1 MSRNITVT
9 FGDGSTHVYQNA
21 PDTLTPQ
28 DVAARAASDFSG
40 RAVTNIDGGNPAP
53 PAAAP
58 APSLMDSVVGTIKS
72 AASSVADAASTVAGG
87 VKSVVTTIGHG
98 LDQGDAA
105 TTGTPT
111 PPPLVPPPLSH
122 GDMIDAASAGGIPIG
137 PPAPVTKPAIP
148 HTEAVAVDQA
158 EARRKYWDDVPDGT
172 FKSGYF
178 QGTMPMAKA
187 AGTAMQS
194 VGDAVGSDALANYG
208 AKFRS
213 IAGQHL
219 DRALEGNRDNL
230 TASVIGNV
238 VGLLPA
244 LTGSGGIAAMVGT
257 SAANGY
263 SEALDAGDTT
273 AQAVARGTALGLAN
287 YVGMRVQVPGLTGAL
302 TKAVSGAPA
311 GEAIAA
317 LGHALS
323 TNVGGMEATTVLSD
337 LYDKMAPG
345 GLRPN
350 MTAADLVGDIADTA
364 KSAALLTVAMP
375 GMPMAAGHLFH
386 AAHSLAHGDGNAEA
400 ARAIDSANPP
410 AADATPTTTADA
422 TASAPILAGPIGLD
436 TLHDSIDETART
448 VGLSP
453 KATAALRD
461 AAAQRDPQDAA
472 AFVARAFHR
481 MEANGLTTKAGAPGA
496 FRDALAQRVAD
507 QQPEPPPAPKGKP
520 SGKPSAADQLAAI
533 RPLDQTPA
541 PAPEATPADAAPAP
555 VEPTPI
561 TPEAMAQA
569 NDIAGAAHQAA
580 TSPFNDTPEP
590 TDAQKAA
597 GNYKVG
603 RVQLH
608 GLDISIENPQ
618 GSTRSG
624 VDPDGKPWQNEMAAH
639 YGYIRGTHASDGD
652 HVDTFIGP
660 NPESK
665 TAYVIDQV
673 DPATGK
679 FDEPKTILGADS
691 EQQARELYAKNYADG
706 WNGLGAITPLPMDAF
721 KAWVRDGV
729 KSKPLGDIS
738 TWKATDER
746 AQPDVEKPAALPS
759 GAGDGGGGPAVASGG
774 DLGQD
779 AALAAGR
786 GVGGDATAPAGGAGA
801 AAAVDAGGGAD
812 TALKPAPRLL
822 GKAVTDYETP
832 ALQKIASMKASSQRA
847 RDVAT
852 AELSR
857 RAAATPPP
865 AGRAA
870 PSGAAKHP
878 ATVQGSRLLSLVSK
892 NLGGLDPAW
901 LGEFSSKQE
910 TKRLGADGRPITQ
923 WKNPLI
929 PGVGKLFRRGGT
941 QDLESIANML
951 EEHHYLPPG
960 TVERDPHAAGQQAQ
974 DIIRAALNRVEA
986 KTLDEQQ
993 AEDEAARNAEADAHY
1008 AALDAASAREAEA
1021 ERQAMFE
1028 AHNIDP
1034 SAFDR
1039 LMTDEDV
1046 AHGVP
1051 DISDHQALADFLG
1064 ITPEELDNERRS
1076 QESTG
1081 LAGEDRAG
1089 PEAGSD
1095 AAGAAQPADEARGAS
1110 TRPPGEGDSEGLKLS
1125 AQTPAD
1131 LKAKAG
1137 RESAA
1142 RAADAAEQKRLANK
1156 AAADAQRGDFKLTGS
1171 DRAADEAAANGQ
1183 QPLLKQSD
1191 KPRAGIDPAALRTE
1205 VARIQTGWKD
1215 APPVHVVDDVNG
1227 LPGHIQ
1233 DSLRSMGAEGKTRAL
1248 LMPGRGSD
1256 PGDVYLIASRLKDLP
1271 MAQAALFHEVL
1282 GHYGIRKVLGSDAIY
1297 SAEMYKLRQAN
1308 PALASEAEVW
1318 MQRFGRGAI
1327 AARMERGL
1335 TMDQAVKVV
1344 RALSTEEALADR
1356 AGRGDPIRGLQS
1368 LMAKIQA
1375 WLRSVGLD
1383 SVADHLE
1390 KMTQAE
1396 TAALLARARR
1406 AVEADAGGG
1415 HNAGDLA
1422 PALSQRDEAPNE
1434 LPDAV
1439 IGHPLATATTH
1450 PDYAAAKGGDPVAAH
1465 RLAEDL
1471 VTPQFVESVRKSI
1484 GKKNVIVQG
1493 VNSIEASGRNKIPL
1507 AVAQVLAHRLGAESA
1522 NDIAQSTSPKRTSMD
1537 GLERLLRSPEFDGPV
1552 RTDKPYLLLDDTLTQ
1567 GGTMAALAS
1576 HIRQNG
1582 GRVAGEVALT
1592 GKDYSRKIAL
1602 SPDLLSQVRE
1612 RYASVEPDF
1621 RAATGYGFDALTES
1635 EARYLVKR
1643 SAPDAV
1649 RARIVEAGEQARR
1662 LADSGVDQE
1671 TRASLSQRSSDAGGI
1686 GVAEGGRASSE
1697 RIREGLL
1704 RPAEGAAD
1712 GDAPLLSQ
1720 HAADD
1725 AATPD
1730 APKSHVADALAK
1742 VREATAEFAS
1752 KAKAIRDD
1760 ALLKTV
1766 PMSLGTPETRTIA
1779 KDFANADRLASWQWG
1794 KFDDVLT
1801 KNYDEAQRRDM
1812 FNASDE
1818 QSVLLQQGKKV
1829 GADEGLNSLSPDDR
1843 KTVET
1848 LQGYGDSLLQRARDT
1863 GMFEGEGIPSW
1874 TPRMAVMVDGRGGF
1888 TRPKGAGAETGAKQ
1902 GRNIV
1907 TTASSLKARKY
1918 LTSAE
1923 TEAAMKGKLGDGA
1936 QLVRDIRVMPLAM
1949 ARLEKAIAGREL
1961 INQIKAMGDRAGLET
1976 VSSSEKDGFFTV
1988 DHPAFKTW
1996 QATTSEDGTKSWEA
2010 KPLYVNK
2017 AFEGPLKAVM
2027 SETPGPVYSALMALK
2042 AKSMGLIMYSPL
2054 IHNAVEWGRALPAMP
2069 GKVATFRIY
2078 FEGNRIK
2085 NDPAQMRQ
2093 AIKDGLV
2100 PIGKRGGIQDITG
2113 IMEDPS
2119 LTPGRS
2125 WTAKLIGGALGIAEP
2140 VSKPVARA
2148 AGTAVGTIAKPVGKA
2163 VQALGAHRVGG
2174 AIAKTGEGI
2183 AALGTEV
2190 GVKKAIDAAGDFW
2203 HNTLLWD
2210 RVGDLQAGLY
2220 GAMREKEI
2228 QKGVD
2233 PAVAGKLA
2241 AHFANRFAGALPNE
2255 AMSAGARKVANLLM
2269 FSRTFTLGN
2278 LGLMKDMITGLPRDI
2293 QAQIRTAS
2301 GDLAAAAATSRA
2313 RRIAIAS
2320 FIVDIGLMYMGN
2332 SLMQDAIKKM
2342 KGDKT
2347 WSEIGRGYAE
2357 RLHKLLERTG
2367 DHPLDTLSNPFD
2379 VMNSLSS
2386 TSENEPG
2393 KEDRIRVGT
2402 QDDGTAIYVRLPTGK
2417 VGEDFK
2423 NWITKPLITAKA
2435 KESQLVRPLQAI
2447 WNNDNGI
2454 GQRIYDPDAKGI
2466 GGVLT
2471 NAGRIAKLFVTQMVP
2486 TDAIKGAMDWE
2497 GGKASTVDK
2506 LKVAGPLVGLTF
2518 SKGAPGGP
2526 EIGEMY
2532 DVDRRHLGAK
2542 MDVMPDVKAAIKAGD
2557 DEKAVSLM
2565 EGIKM
2570 TGPEINSTLR
2580 RLKVPESRLNAG
2592 AFRKFSQHASDE
2604 DMARMMQLLQGEH
2617 PAAAPAPAP
2626 EPAEEA
2632 TP

>member
-1 MSRNITVT
+1 MPRNITVT

-28 DVAARAASDFSG
+28 DVAARAASDFGG

-58 APSLMDSVVGTIKS
+58 APSLMDSVVGTINS
-72 AASSVADAASTVAGG
+72 AASSVADAASSVAG
-87 VKSVVTTIGHG
+87 SVGPAISALAHSSETS
-98 LDQGDAA
+98 DSPFAA
-105 TTGTPT
+105 STLPA
-111 PPPLVPPPLSH
+111 PVAAPAPMSH
-122 GDMIDAASAGGIPIG
+122 GDMIDAASAGGIPVG
-137 PPAPVTKPAIP
+137 PPKPNTKPVIP
-148 HTEAVAVDQA
+148 HTEAVGVDQA
-158 EARRKYWDDVPDGT
+158 AARRHYWDDVP
-172 FKSGYF
+172 
-178 QGTMPMAKA
+178 QGTLKA
-187 AGTAMQS
+187 GYNAAAGQAGKTVANLMSTAGEAIDSGDLRTLGRQYQAAADARINRAMQGNEESDAVKTVAGVFSLAPLLAGPAGIGSMVTQAGVDGYSDARQAGDSPGEAVSRGTAM
-194 VGDAVGSDALANYG
+194 ALANYM
-208 AKFRS
+208 
-213 IAGQHL
+213 
-219 DRALEGNRDNL
+219 
-230 TASVIGNV
+230 
-238 VGLLPA
+238 GL
-244 LTGSGGIAAMVGT
+244 
-257 SAANGY
+257 
-263 SEALDAGDTT
+263 
-273 AQAVARGTALGLAN
+273 
-287 YVGMRVQVPGLTGAL
+287 RVQVPGLTGAL
-302 TKAVSGAPA
+302 TKAVAGAPA
-311 GEAIAA
+311 GQAIAA
-317 LGHALS
+317 LGHALT
-323 TNVGGMEATTVLSD
+323 TNVGGMEATTALSD
-337 LYDKMAPG
+337 IYDKMAPG

-350 MTAADLVGDIADTA
+350 MTADDMLHDIAATA
-364 KSAALLTVAMP
+364 KSATLLTLAVP
-375 GMPMAAGHLFH
+375 GVPMAAGHLFH

-422 TASAPILAGPIGLD
+422 TATTPILAGPVGLD

-520 SGKPSAADQLAAI
+520 SGKPSAADQLTAI
-533 RPLDQTPA
+533 RPLDQPA
-541 PAPEATPADAAPAP
+541 PATDAAPAAED
-555 VEPTPI
+555 VSGLADAAPI
-561 TPEAMAQA
+561 TPEAMAKA
-569 NDIAGAAHQAA
+569 NDIATAAHEAA
-580 TSPFNDTPEP
+580 TSPFNETPEP

-618 GSTRSG
+618 GSVRSG
-624 VDPDGKPWQNEMAAH
+624 VDPDGKPWQNEMQAH
-639 YGYIRGTHASDGD
+639 YGYIRGSRAGDGD
-652 HVDTFIGP
+652 AVDTFIGP

-746 AQPDVEKPAALPS
+746 AQPDVAKPADVPP

-779 AALAAGR
+779 AAVATGR
-786 GVGGDATAPAGGAGA
+786 GIGGDATAPAAGAGT
-801 AAAVDAGGGAD
+801 AAAVDARRGAD
-812 TALKPAPRLL
+812 AALKPAPRLL

-960 TVERDPHAAGQQAQ
+960 TVERDPHGAGQQAQ

-1110 TRPPGEGDSEGLKLS
+1110 TRPPGEGDSEGLTLS

-1142 RAADAAEQKRLANK
+1142 LGADASEQKRLANK
-1156 AAADAQRGDFKLTGS
+1156 AAADAQRGDFRLTGS
-1171 DRAADEAAANGQ
+1171 NSASDEAAANGQ

-1215 APPVHVVDDVNG
+1215 APPVHVVDDVGG
-1227 LPGHIQ
+1227 LPTHIQ

-1271 MAQAALFHEVL
+1271 MARAALFHEVL
-1282 GHYGIRKVLGSDAIY
+1282 GHYGIRKVLGSDAVY

-1308 PALASEAEVW
+1308 PALASEAEAW

-1335 TMDQAVKVV
+1335 TMDQAMKVV

-1356 AGRGDPIRGLQS
+1356 AGRGEPIRGLQS

-1396 TAALLARARR
+1396 TASLLARARR
-1406 AVEADAGGG
+1406 AVEADADGG

-1422 PALSQRDEAPNE
+1422 PALSQRDDAPNE

-1484 GKKNVIVQG
+1484 GKKDVIVQG

-1662 LADSGVDQE
+1662 GADPEAD
-1671 TRASLSQRSSDAGGI
+1671 R
-1686 GVAEGGRASSE
+1686 
-1697 RIREGLL
+1697 
-1704 RPAEGAAD
+1704 GAQS
-1712 GDAPLLSQ
+1712 PLLSQ
-1720 HAADD
+1720 HAAEDD
-1725 AATPD
+1725 TATPD

-1742 VREATAEFAS
+1742 VREAGAEFAS

-1829 GADEGLNSLSPDDR
+1829 GADEGLNSLSPDER

-1996 QATTSEDGTKSWEA
+1996 QATTGEDGTKSWEA

-2125 WTAKLIGGALGIAEP
+2125 WTAKLIGGALGIANE
-2140 VSKPVARA
+2140 K
-2148 AGTAVGTIAKPVGKA
+2148 AGTVAKKG
-2163 VQALGAHRVGG
+2163 
-2174 AIAKTGEGI
+2174 
-2183 AALGTEV
+2183 
-2190 GVKKAIDAAGDFW
+2190 IDAAGDFW

-2471 NAGRIAKLFVTQMVP
+2471 NAGRIAKLFATQMVP
-2486 TDAIKGAMDWE
+2486 ADAIKGAMDWE

-2557 DEKAVSLM
+2557 DEKAVTLM

-2592 AFRKFSQHASDE
+2592 GFRKFSQHASDE

-2626 EPAEEA
+2626 EPAEETA
-2632 TP
+2632 P

>member
-1 MSRNITVT
+1 MPRNITVT

-28 DVAARAASDFSG
+28 DVAARAASDFGG

-58 APSLMDSVVGTIKS
+58 APSLMDSVVGTINS
-72 AASSVADAASTVAGG
+72 AASSVADAASSVAG
-87 VKSVVTTIGHG
+87 SVGPAISALAHSSETS
-98 LDQGDAA
+98 DSPFAA
-105 TTGTPT
+105 STLPA
-111 PPPLVPPPLSH
+111 PVAAPAPMSH
-122 GDMIDAASAGGIPIG
+122 GDMIDAASAGGIPVG
-137 PPAPVTKPAIP
+137 PPKPNTKPVIP
-148 HTEAVAVDQA
+148 HTEAVGVDQA
-158 EARRKYWDDVPDGT
+158 AARRHYWDDVP
-172 FKSGYF
+172 
-178 QGTMPMAKA
+178 QGTLKA
-187 AGTAMQS
+187 GYNAAAGQAGKTVANLMSTAGEAIDSGDLRTLGRQYQAAADARINRAMQGNEESDAVKTVAGVFSLAPLLAGPAGIGSMVTQAGVDGYSDARQAGDSPGEAVSRGTAM
-194 VGDAVGSDALANYG
+194 ALANYM
-208 AKFRS
+208 
-213 IAGQHL
+213 
-219 DRALEGNRDNL
+219 
-230 TASVIGNV
+230 
-238 VGLLPA
+238 GL
-244 LTGSGGIAAMVGT
+244 
-257 SAANGY
+257 
-263 SEALDAGDTT
+263 
-273 AQAVARGTALGLAN
+273 
-287 YVGMRVQVPGLTGAL
+287 RVQVPGLTGAL
-302 TKAVSGAPA
+302 TKAVAGAPA
-311 GEAIAA
+311 GQAIAA
-317 LGHALS
+317 LGHALT
-323 TNVGGMEATTVLSD
+323 TNVGGMEATTALSD
-337 LYDKMAPG
+337 IYDKMAPG

-350 MTAADLVGDIADTA
+350 MTADDMLHDIAATA
-364 KSAALLTVAMP
+364 KSATLLTLAVP
-375 GMPMAAGHLFH
+375 GVPMAAGHLFH

-422 TASAPILAGPIGLD
+422 TATTPILAGPVGLD

-520 SGKPSAADQLAAI
+520 SGKPSAADQLTAI
-533 RPLDQTPA
+533 RPLDQPA
-541 PAPEATPADAAPAP
+541 PATDAAPAAED
-555 VEPTPI
+555 VSGLADAAPI
-561 TPEAMAQA
+561 TPEAMAKA
-569 NDIAGAAHQAA
+569 NDIATAAHEAA
-580 TSPFNDTPEP
+580 TSPFNETPEP

-618 GSTRSG
+618 GSVRSG
-624 VDPDGKPWQNEMAAH
+624 VDPDGKPWQNEMQAH
-639 YGYIRGTHASDGD
+639 YGYIRGSRAGDGD
-652 HVDTFIGP
+652 AVDTFIGP

-746 AQPDVEKPAALPS
+746 AQPDVAKPADVPP

-779 AALAAGR
+779 AAVATGR
-786 GVGGDATAPAGGAGA
+786 GIGGDATAPAAGAGT
-801 AAAVDAGGGAD
+801 AAAVDARRGAD
-812 TALKPAPRLL
+812 AALKPAPRLL

-960 TVERDPHAAGQQAQ
+960 TVERDPHGAGQQAQ

-1110 TRPPGEGDSEGLKLS
+1110 TRPPGEGDSEGLTLS

-1142 RAADAAEQKRLANK
+1142 LGADASEQKRLANK
-1156 AAADAQRGDFKLTGS
+1156 AAADAQRGDFRLTGS
-1171 DRAADEAAANGQ
+1171 NSASDEAAANGQ

-1282 GHYGIRKVLGSDAIY
+1282 GHYGIRKVLGSDAVY

-1308 PALASEAEVW
+1308 PALASEAEAW
-1318 MQRFGRGAI
+1318 MQAHGRGAI
-1327 AARMERGL
+1327 ADRMSRGL
-1335 TMDQAVKVV
+1335 TMDQAMKVV

-1356 AGRGDPIRGLQS
+1356 AGKGEPIRGLQS

-1375 WLRSVGLD
+1375 WLRSVGLH
-1383 SVADHLE
+1383 SVADRLE

-1406 AVEADAGGG
+1406 SVEIDPSTQTPENSLHHDPASTVLASESDTQGADESNGRSRNADA
-1415 HNAGDLA
+1415 
-1422 PALSQRDEAPNE
+1422 
-1434 LPDAV
+1434 
-1439 IGHPLATATTH
+1439 
-1450 PDYAAAKGGDPVAAH
+1450 
-1465 RLAEDL
+1465 
-1471 VTPQFVESVRKSI
+1471 
-1484 GKKNVIVQG
+1484 
-1493 VNSIEASGRNKIPL
+1493 SG
-1507 AVAQVLAHRLGAESA
+1507 
-1522 NDIAQSTSPKRTSMD
+1522 T
-1537 GLERLLRSPEFDGPV
+1537 
-1552 RTDKPYLLLDDTLTQ
+1552 
-1567 GGTMAALAS
+1567 GGT
-1576 HIRQNG
+1576 
-1582 GRVAGEVALT
+1582 
-1592 GKDYSRKIAL
+1592 
-1602 SPDLLSQVRE
+1602 
-1612 RYASVEPDF
+1612 
-1621 RAATGYGFDALTES
+1621 
-1635 EARYLVKR
+1635 
-1643 SAPDAV
+1643 
-1649 RARIVEAGEQARR
+1649 
-1662 LADSGVDQE
+1662 
-1671 TRASLSQRSSDAGGI
+1671 
-1686 GVAEGGRASSE
+1686 EGGRAPRERVRESVLRAREGRAPRSSE
-1697 RIREGLL
+1697 PLLSRSDNVEPEIRQIGDKWAIVRKAKNGGESHDYYDSKAAATAVLAERSARARLEANRAAGAHAAWWVDDRSQLVQSTSQRRLDSATRDQVTQQTLDARRDSVGSPDEASALRQIPSREGFCFKVA
-1704 RPAEGAAD
+1704 AEASAHGIGDMVIGATHAPD
-1712 GDAPLLSQ
+1712 GSPIWHAVVMRDGMVYDPTFGRWFKPGVYEGMDFEPKLSLSSNEVQDFIQKSGGFAPDARNQGLGDAPNSPSEAPLLSQ

-1752 KAKAIRDD
+1752 KAKGIRDD

-1801 KNYDEAQRRDM
+1801 KHYDEAQRRDM

-1829 GADEGLNSLSPDDR
+1829 GADEGLNSLSPDER

-1961 INQIKAMGDRAGLET
+1961 INQIKAVGDRAGLET

-1996 QATTSEDGTKSWEA
+1996 QATTGEDGTKSWEA

-2054 IHNAVEWGRALPAMP
+2054 IQRGGVGPRAAGDARQGRDVPDLLRRQPDQERPRADAPGDQGRAGA
-2069 GKVATFRIY
+2069 
-2078 FEGNRIK
+2078 
-2085 NDPAQMRQ
+2085 DRQ
-2093 AIKDGLV
+2093 ARRHPGHHRHHGRPVAHAGPELDGQAHRRRAGHRQREGRHRGEEGHRRCRRLLAQHAALGSRRRPSGGPVRRDAREGDPEGRRPCGGWQTRRALRQPLRRRAAERGDVCRRPQGREPANVLAHLHPRQPGPNEGHDHRLAARHPGADPDGLRR
-2100 PIGKRGGIQDITG
+2100 PRRG
-2113 IMEDPS
+2113 
-2119 LTPGRS
+2119 RRH
-2125 WTAKLIGGALGIAEP
+2125 
-2140 VSKPVARA
+2140 VARA
-2148 AGTAVGTIAKPVGKA
+2148 PHRHCVLHRRHRSDVHGQLAHARRHQEDEGRQDLERDRPGLRRTPA
-2163 VQALGAHRVGG
+2163 QAARAHRRPSARHAEQPLRRDELTVVDVRERARQGRPHPG
-2174 AIAKTGEGI
+2174 RHAGRRHRDLR
-2183 AALGTEV
+2183 AA
-2190 GVKKAIDAAGDFW
+2190 
-2203 HNTLLWD
+2203 
-2210 RVGDLQAGLY
+2210 
-2220 GAMREKEI
+2220 
-2228 QKGVD
+2228 
-2233 PAVAGKLA
+2233 
-2241 AHFANRFAGALPNE
+2241 ANR
-2255 AMSAGARKVANLLM
+2255 
-2269 FSRTFTLGN
+2269 
-2278 LGLMKDMITGLPRDI
+2278 
-2293 QAQIRTAS
+2293 Q
-2301 GDLAAAAATSRA
+2301 
-2313 RRIAIAS
+2313 
-2320 FIVDIGLMYMGN
+2320 
-2332 SLMQDAIKKM
+2332 
-2342 KGDKT
+2342 
-2347 WSEIGRGYAE
+2347 GR
-2357 RLHKLLERTG
+2357 
-2367 DHPLDTLSNPFD
+2367 
-2379 VMNSLSS
+2379 
-2386 TSENEPG
+2386 
-2393 KEDRIRVGT
+2393 
-2402 QDDGTAIYVRLPTGK
+2402 
-2417 VGEDFK
+2417 
-2423 NWITKPLITAKA
+2423 
-2435 KESQLVRPLQAI
+2435 
-2447 WNNDNGI
+2447 
-2454 GQRIYDPDAKGI
+2454 
-2466 GGVLT
+2466 
-2471 NAGRIAKLFVTQMVP
+2471 
-2486 TDAIKGAMDWE
+2486 
-2497 GGKASTVDK
+2497 
-2506 LKVAGPLVGLTF
+2506 
-2518 SKGAPGGP
+2518 
-2526 EIGEMY
+2526 
-2532 DVDRRHLGAK
+2532 
-2542 MDVMPDVKAAIKAGD
+2542 
-2557 DEKAVSLM
+2557 
-2565 EGIKM
+2565 
-2570 TGPEINSTLR
+2570 
-2580 RLKVPESRLNAG
+2580 
-2592 AFRKFSQHASDE
+2592 
-2604 DMARMMQLLQGEH
+2604 
-2617 PAAAPAPAP
+2617 
-2626 EPAEEA
+2626 
-2632 TP
+2632 